1 MQGQA
6 TVDYLKG
13 IAENDFAVLQRIYRE
28 SLPEVIR
35 YVQRNSGTTDDAK
48 DVFQEAILIIFRKA
62 SEKELALT
70 THFHFYLFS
79 ICKRLWLKKLKKN
92 WKKEVPFEEVME
104 FSVEEDIAEQFLKTR
119 KWILFNKKF
128 QQLSEECRKALKM
141 LFNGHS
147 SKEIAE
153 AMGYTE
159 DYAKRK
165 KYKCKLQLVELIKKD
180 PEYQALTGEKNKV

>member
-6 TVDYLKG
+6 KVDYLKG
-13 IAENDFAVLQRIYRE
+13 IAENDFAVLQSIYQE

-35 YVQRNSGTTDDAK
+35 YVKKNSGTADDAK
-48 DVFQEAILIIFRKA
+48 DVFQEAILIIFKKM
-62 SEKELALT
+62 SEGELVLT
-70 THFHFYLFS
+70 TRFHVYLFS
-79 ICKRLWLKKLKKN
+79 ICRRLWLKKLKKN
-92 WKKEVPFEEVME
+92 WKKEVPFEEEME
-104 FSVEEDIAEQFLKTR
+104 FGMEEYIEEQLLKTR
-119 KWILFNKKF
+119 KWTLFNKKF

-141 LFNGHS
+141 LFDGHS

-165 KYKCKLQLVELIKKD
+165 KYKCKMQLAELIKKA
-180 PEYQALTGEKNKV
+180 PEYQALTGENNKV